1 MHAPRWWRL
10 AGVIAV
16 LALLAGPALPGAAGG
31 RVLAHAQLVASSP
44 ASGAVLPVSPDELR
58 LVFSEPLEEQVTSLD
73 LALLDGTPILERA
86 GEIDPEDP
94 HALIVEEPDLA
105 DGIYSLTWRSLSAA
119 DGHITE
125 GFLHFGVGEV
135 EGAIPGASTHE
146 VHGDADVIGV
156 VGRWLTYL
164 GLLAAI
170 GLVAFHRLV
179 LREGRMPRRLVQLLA
194 AGLAISA
201 GATLVSALAAGV
213 ASGAGPAYLVDSRT
227 GLLQLARA
235 GVAALGA
242 ALLLWGPPRWA
253 RATAIM
259 AGLVGVILLITAGH
273 ASAVPGFAPI
283 LAGVVHVAAV
293 GIWLGGVAGLLLLLL
308 RPAWISGSMPPPM
321 RTVVPRFS
329 ALALASIG
337 LVVATGAYSVWVQTG
352 SILPIGT
359 EYGRTLIVKSALVL
373 GALSIG
379 ALNYFDGGRMR
390 RWLDGFPT
398 RLKVEVM
405 LGAAVLVM
413 SAALATTPPVDEA
426 TGVAI
431 EPLPDA
437 FGEIAPGMGMEI
449 IAGRPG
455 VNRIVVNT
463 SGAMVAVDRMELAL
477 ERLDDGSTTR
487 VPLVLE
493 GMEGMGDMEGMDHAS
508 MVNPNP
514 DGTIDWIADA
524 IVLPADSH
532 WDTSVRILTDD
543 GTELQRQRFAF
554 ALDETGISEGAVEPL
569 LTWGAAI
576 ALGLGI
582 GGAVG
587 LGLGLGGFTLPRTE
601 RLASRVALMGG
612 GTVAVVLGVLI
623 GLRQLVG

>member
-31 RVLAHAQLVASSP
+31 RVHAHAQLVASSP
-44 ASGAVLPVSPDELR
+44 ASGAVHPEPPDEIR

-73 LALLDGTPILERA
+73 LKALDGSPILERA
-86 GEIDPEDP
+86 GEIDPDDP
-94 HALIVEEPDLA
+94 HALVVAGPDLA
-105 DGIYSLTWRSLSAA
+105 DGIYSITWRSLSAA

-135 EGAIPGASTHE
+135 EGNLPGASSHE

-156 VGRWLTYL
+156 VGRWFTYI

-179 LREGRMPRRLVQLLA
+179 LREGAMPRRLTQLLA
-194 AGLAISA
+194 AGLAVAAI
-201 GATLVSALAAGV
+201 ATLISALAAGL

-235 GVAALGA
+235 GVGTLGA
-242 ALLLWGPPRWA
+242 ALLLWGPVRWA
-253 RATAIM
+253 RPVAVA
-259 AGLVGVILLITAGH
+259 AGLIGVILLIAAGH
-273 ASAVPGFAPI
+273 ASAIPGFVPI

-293 GIWLGGVAGLLLLLL
+293 GVWLGGVAGLLLLLL
-308 RPAWISGSMPPPM
+308 RPGWVSSATPLPM
-321 RTVVPRFS
+321 RTAVPRFS
-329 ALALASIG
+329 ALALTSVG
-337 LVVATGAYSVWVQTG
+337 LVVATGAYSVWIETG
-352 SILPIGT
+352 SILPVGT

-373 GALSIG
+373 GALTLG
-379 ALNYFDGGRMR
+379 GLNYFDGGRMR

-426 TGVAI
+426 AGVPI

-437 FGEIAPGMGMEI
+437 FGETAPGMGMQI
-449 IAGRPG
+449 VQGRPG
-455 VNRIVVNT
+455 VSRIVVNT
-463 SGAMVAVDRMELAL
+463 SGAMIAVDRMELAL

-493 GMEGMGDMEGMDHAS
+493 GMQGLGEMPGMEHAAH
-508 MVNPNP
+508 VTPNP
-514 DGTIDWIADA
+514 DGTVDWIADA

-532 WDTSVRILTDD
+532 WDASVRILTDD
-543 GTELQRQRFAF
+543 GTELSRQRFAF
-554 ALDETGISEGAVEPL
+554 ALDETGISEGQVEPL
-569 LTWGAAI
+569 LTWGAVI
-576 ALGLGI
+576 ALALGI
-582 GGAVG
+582 GGGIG

-601 RLASRVALMGG
+601 QLASRVALVGG
-612 GTVAVVLGVLI
+612 GTVAVGLGLLI